1 MRSSAVPFVNNSI
14 SSEDF
19 NWTIKQ
25 PYSRNMWIIMREFKV
40 LPTDPRFQEL
50 TSEQIAFILSNMEE
64 DVIQREKAFNK
75 NKGDDESFRDPDT
88 SWYED
93 EFTDIDYDIDYEKM
107 EESVAR
113 IENEEAKKRR
123 EQINEML
130 NEGNDTEKLHET
142 ELTVQNNIQKALEE
156 AKDIERLN
164 NGEITDDEFTE
175 RQKLRD
181 SQVVTDETLSTN
193 DIVGLEDFEDDDDE
207 LWI

>member
-1 MRSSAVPFVNNSI
+1 
-14 SSEDF
+14 
-19 NWTIKQ
+19 
-25 PYSRNMWIIMREFKV
+25 MREFKV

-64 DVIQREKAFNK
+64 DIIQREKAFNK
-75 NKGDDESFRDPDT
+75 NKGDDESFKDPDT

-93 EFTDIDYDIDYEKM
+93 EFTDIDYDIDYDKM
-107 EESVAR
+107 EESVER
-113 IENEEAKKRR
+113 IENEEAKKKR

-130 NEGNDTEKLHET
+130 EEGNDTEKLQET

-156 AKDIERLN
+156 AKDTERLN
-164 NGEITDDEFTE
+164 NGEITANEFME

-181 SQVVTDETLSTN
+181 SQVVTEETLSTN
-193 DIVGLEDFEDDDDE
+193 DIVGLEDFEDDDE

>member
-1 MRSSAVPFVNNSI
+1 
-14 SSEDF
+14 
-19 NWTIKQ
+19 
-25 PYSRNMWIIMREFKV
+25 MREFKV

-64 DVIQREKAFNK
+64 DIIQREKAFNK
-75 NKGDDESFRDPDT
+75 NKGDDESFKDPDT

-93 EFTDIDYDIDYEKM
+93 EFTDIDYDIDYDKM
-107 EESVAR
+107 EESVER
-113 IENEEAKKRR
+113 IENEEAKKKR

-130 NEGNDTEKLHET
+130 DEGNDTEKLQET

-156 AKDIERLN
+156 AKDTERLN
-164 NGEITDDEFTE
+164 NGEITANEFME

-181 SQVVTDETLSTN
+181 SQVVTEETLSTN
-193 DIVGLEDFEDDDDE
+193 DIVGLEDFDDDDE

>member
-1 MRSSAVPFVNNSI
+1 MRSSVTPFVQDSI
-14 SSEDF
+14 SSADF

-64 DVIQREKAFNK
+64 DIIQREKAFNK
-75 NKGDDESFRDPDT
+75 NKGNDESFKDPDT

-93 EFTDIDYDIDYEKM
+93 EFTDIDYDIDYDKM
-107 EESVAR
+107 EESVER
-113 IENEEAKKRR
+113 IENEEAKKKR

-130 NEGNDTEKLHET
+130 EEGNDAEKLQET

-156 AKDIERLN
+156 AKDTERLN
-164 NGEITDDEFTE
+164 SGEITANEFME
-175 RQKLRD
+175 RKKIRD

-193 DIVGLEDFEDDDDE
+193 DIVGLEDFEDDDE

>member
-1 MRSSAVPFVNNSI
+1 
-14 SSEDF
+14 
-19 NWTIKQ
+19 
-25 PYSRNMWIIMREFKV
+25 MREFKV

-64 DVIQREKAFNK
+64 DIIQREKAFNK

-93 EFTDIDYDIDYEKM
+93 EFTDIDYDIDYDKM
-107 EESVAR
+107 EESVER
-113 IENEEAKKRR
+113 IENEEAKKKR

-130 NEGNDTEKLHET
+130 DEGNDTDKLQET

-156 AKDIERLN
+156 AKDTERLN
-164 NGEITDDEFTE
+164 NGEITANEFME

-181 SQVVTDETLSTN
+181 SQVVTEETLSTN

>member
-1 MRSSAVPFVNNSI
+1 
-14 SSEDF
+14 
-19 NWTIKQ
+19 
-25 PYSRNMWIIMREFKV
+25 MREFKV

-64 DVIQREKAFNK
+64 DIIQREKAFNK
-75 NKGDDESFRDPDT
+75 NKGDDESFKDPDT

-93 EFTDIDYDIDYEKM
+93 EFTDIDYDIDYDKM
-107 EESVAR
+107 EESVER
-113 IENEEAKKRR
+113 IENEEAKKKR

-130 NEGNDTEKLHET
+130 DEGNDTEKLQET

-156 AKDIERLN
+156 AKDTERLN
-164 NGEITDDEFTE
+164 NGEITANEFME
-175 RQKLRD
+175 RKKLRD
-181 SQVVTDETLSTN
+181 SQVVTEETLSTN

>member
-1 MRSSAVPFVNNSI
+1 
-14 SSEDF
+14 
-19 NWTIKQ
+19 
-25 PYSRNMWIIMREFKV
+25 MREFKV

-64 DVIQREKAFNK
+64 DIIQREKAFNK
-75 NKGDDESFRDPDT
+75 NKGDDESFKDPDT

-93 EFTDIDYDIDYEKM
+93 EFTDIDYDIDYDKM
-107 EESVAR
+107 EESVER
-113 IENEEAKKRR
+113 IENEEAKKKR

-130 NEGNDTEKLHET
+130 DEGNDTEKLQET

-156 AKDIERLN
+156 AKDTERLN
-164 NGEITDDEFTE
+164 NGEITANEFME

-181 SQVVTDETLSTN
+181 SQVVTEETLSTN
-193 DIVGLEDFEDDDDE
+193 DIVGLEDFEDDDE

>member
-1 MRSSAVPFVNNSI
+1 
-14 SSEDF
+14 
-19 NWTIKQ
+19 
-25 PYSRNMWIIMREFKV
+25 MREFKV

-64 DVIQREKAFNK
+64 DIIQREKAFNK

-93 EFTDIDYDIDYEKM
+93 EFTDIDYDIDYDKM
-107 EESVAR
+107 EESVER
-113 IENEEAKKRR
+113 IENEEAKKKR

-130 NEGNDTEKLHET
+130 DEGNDTEKLQET

-156 AKDIERLN
+156 AKDTERLN
-164 NGEITDDEFTE
+164 NGEITANEFME
-175 RQKLRD
+175 RKKIRD
-181 SQVVTDETLSTN
+181 SQVVTEETLSTN
-193 DIVGLEDFEDDDDE
+193 DIVGLEDFEDDDE

>member
-1 MRSSAVPFVNNSI
+1 
-14 SSEDF
+14 
-19 NWTIKQ
+19 
-25 PYSRNMWIIMREFKV
+25 MREFKV

-64 DVIQREKAFNK
+64 DIIQREKAFNK
-75 NKGDDESFRDPDT
+75 NKGDDESFKDPDT

-93 EFTDIDYDIDYEKM
+93 EFTDIDYDIDYDKM
-107 EESVAR
+107 EESVER
-113 IENEEAKKRR
+113 IENEEAKKKR

-130 NEGNDTEKLHET
+130 DEGNDTEKLQET

-156 AKDIERLN
+156 AKDTERLN
-164 NGEITDDEFTE
+164 NGDITANEFME
-175 RQKLRD
+175 RKKLRD
-181 SQVVTDETLSTN
+181 SQVVTEETLSTN

>member
-1 MRSSAVPFVNNSI
+1 
-14 SSEDF
+14 
-19 NWTIKQ
+19 
-25 PYSRNMWIIMREFKV
+25 MREFKV

>member
-1 MRSSAVPFVNNSI
+1 
-14 SSEDF
+14 
-19 NWTIKQ
+19 
-25 PYSRNMWIIMREFKV
+25 MREFKV
-40 LPTDPRFQEL
+40 LPTDPRFKEL

-64 DVIQREKAFNK
+64 DIIQREKAFNK
-75 NKGDDESFRDPDT
+75 NKGADESFKDPDT

-107 EESVAR
+107 EESVER
-113 IENEEAKKRR
+113 IESEEAKKKR

-130 NEGNDTEKLHET
+130 EEGNDTEKLQET

-164 NGEITDDEFTE
+164 NGEITDNEFTE
-175 RQKLRD
+175 RQKRRD
-181 SQVVTDETLSTN
+181 SQVVTEETLSTN

>member
-1 MRSSAVPFVNNSI
+1 
-14 SSEDF
+14 
-19 NWTIKQ
+19 
-25 PYSRNMWIIMREFKV
+25 MREFKV

-64 DVIQREKAFNK
+64 DIIQREKAFNK
-75 NKGDDESFRDPDT
+75 NKGDDESFKDPDT

-93 EFTDIDYDIDYEKM
+93 EFTDIDYDIDYDKM
-107 EESVAR
+107 EESVER
-113 IENEEAKKRR
+113 IENEEARKKR

-130 NEGNDTEKLHET
+130 EEGNDTEKLQET

-156 AKDIERLN
+156 AKDTERLN
-164 NGEITDDEFTE
+164 NGEITANEFME

-181 SQVVTDETLSTN
+181 SQVVTEETLSTN
-193 DIVGLEDFEDDDDE
+193 DIVGLEDFEDDDE

>member
-1 MRSSAVPFVNNSI
+1 
-14 SSEDF
+14 
-19 NWTIKQ
+19 
-25 PYSRNMWIIMREFKV
+25 MREFKV

-64 DVIQREKAFNK
+64 DIIQREKAFNK

-93 EFTDIDYDIDYEKM
+93 EFTDIDYDIDYDKM
-107 EESVAR
+107 EESVER
-113 IENEEAKKRR
+113 IENEEAKKKR

-130 NEGNDTEKLHET
+130 DEGNNTEKLQET

-156 AKDIERLN
+156 AKDTERLN
-164 NGEITDDEFTE
+164 NGEITANEFME
-175 RQKLRD
+175 RKKIRD
-181 SQVVTDETLSTN
+181 SQVVTEETLSTN
-193 DIVGLEDFEDDDDE
+193 DIVGLGDFEDDDE

>member
-1 MRSSAVPFVNNSI
+1 MRSSVTPFAQDSI
-14 SSEDF
+14 NSEDF

-64 DVIQREKAFNK
+64 DIIQREKAFNK
-75 NKGDDESFRDPDT
+75 NKGDDESFKDPDT

-93 EFTDIDYDIDYEKM
+93 EFTDIDYDIDYDKM
-107 EESVAR
+107 EESVER
-113 IENEEAKKRR
+113 IENEEAKKKR

-130 NEGNDTEKLHET
+130 DEGNDTEKLQET

-156 AKDIERLN
+156 AKDTERLN
-164 NGEITDDEFTE
+164 NGEITANEFME
-175 RQKLRD
+175 RKKIRD
-181 SQVVTDETLSTN
+181 SKVVTEETLSTN
-193 DIVGLEDFEDDDDE
+193 DIVGLEDFEDDDE

>member
-1 MRSSAVPFVNNSI
+1 
-14 SSEDF
+14 
-19 NWTIKQ
+19 
-25 PYSRNMWIIMREFKV
+25 MREFKV

-64 DVIQREKAFNK
+64 DIIQRDKAFNK

-93 EFTDIDYDIDYEKM
+93 EFTDIDYDIDYDKM
-107 EESVAR
+107 EESVER
-113 IENEEAKKRR
+113 IENEEAKKKR

-130 NEGNDTEKLHET
+130 DEGNDTEKLQET

-156 AKDIERLN
+156 AKDTERLN
-164 NGEITDDEFTE
+164 NGEITANEFME

-181 SQVVTDETLSTN
+181 SQVVTEETLSTN
-193 DIVGLEDFEDDDDE
+193 DIVGLEDFEDDDE

>member
-1 MRSSAVPFVNNSI
+1 
-14 SSEDF
+14 
-19 NWTIKQ
+19 
-25 PYSRNMWIIMREFKV
+25 MREFKV

-64 DVIQREKAFNK
+64 DIIQREKAFNK
-75 NKGDDESFRDPDT
+75 NKGDDESFKDPDT

-93 EFTDIDYDIDYEKM
+93 EFTDIDYDIDYDKM
-107 EESVAR
+107 EESVER
-113 IENEEAKKRR
+113 IENEEAKKKR

-130 NEGNDTEKLHET
+130 DEGNDTEKLQET

-156 AKDIERLN
+156 AKDTERLN
-164 NGEITDDEFTE
+164 NGEITANEFME
-175 RQKLRD
+175 RKKIRD
-181 SQVVTDETLSTN
+181 SKVVTEETLSTN

>member
-1 MRSSAVPFVNNSI
+1 
-14 SSEDF
+14 
-19 NWTIKQ
+19 
-25 PYSRNMWIIMREFKV
+25 MREFKV

-64 DVIQREKAFNK
+64 DIIQREKAFNK

-93 EFTDIDYDIDYEKM
+93 EFTDIDYDIDYDKM
-107 EESVAR
+107 EESVER
-113 IENEEAKKRR
+113 IENEEAKKKR

-130 NEGNDTEKLHET
+130 DEGNDTEKLQET

-156 AKDIERLN
+156 AKDTERLN
-164 NGEITDDEFTE
+164 NGEITANEFME
-175 RQKLRD
+175 RKKLRD
-181 SQVVTDETLSTN
+181 SQVVTEETLSTN
-193 DIVGLEDFEDDDDE
+193 DIVGLEDFEDDDE

>member
-1 MRSSAVPFVNNSI
+1 
-14 SSEDF
+14 
-19 NWTIKQ
+19 
-25 PYSRNMWIIMREFKV
+25 MREFKV

-181 SQVVTDETLSTN
+181 SQVVTEETLSTN

>member
-1 MRSSAVPFVNNSI
+1 
-14 SSEDF
+14 
-19 NWTIKQ
+19 
-25 PYSRNMWIIMREFKV
+25 MREFKV

-64 DVIQREKAFNK
+64 DIIQREKAFNK
-75 NKGDDESFRDPDT
+75 NKGDDESFKDPDT

-93 EFTDIDYDIDYEKM
+93 EFTDIDYDIDYDKM
-107 EESVAR
+107 EESVER
-113 IENEEAKKRR
+113 IENEEAKKKR

-130 NEGNDTEKLHET
+130 EEGNDTEKLQET

-156 AKDIERLN
+156 AKDTERLN
-164 NGEITDDEFTE
+164 NGEITANEFME

-181 SQVVTDETLSTN
+181 RQVVTEETLSTN

>member
-1 MRSSAVPFVNNSI
+1 
-14 SSEDF
+14 
-19 NWTIKQ
+19 
-25 PYSRNMWIIMREFKV
+25 MREFKV

-64 DVIQREKAFNK
+64 DIIQREKAFNK

-93 EFTDIDYDIDYEKM
+93 EFTDIDYDIDYDKM
-107 EESVAR
+107 EESVER
-113 IENEEAKKRR
+113 IENEEAKKKR

-130 NEGNDTEKLHET
+130 DEGNDTEKLQET

-156 AKDIERLN
+156 AKDTERLN
-164 NGEITDDEFTE
+164 NGEITANEFME

-181 SQVVTDETLSTN
+181 SQVVTEETLSTN
-193 DIVGLEDFEDDDDE
+193 DIVGLEDFEDDDE

>member
-1 MRSSAVPFVNNSI
+1 
-14 SSEDF
+14 
-19 NWTIKQ
+19 
-25 PYSRNMWIIMREFKV
+25 MREFKV

-50 TSEQIAFILSNMEE
+50 TSEQVAFILSNMEE
-64 DVIQREKAFNK
+64 DITQREKAFNK

-93 EFTDIDYDIDYEKM
+93 EFTDIDYDIDYDKM
-107 EESVAR
+107 EESVER
-113 IENEEAKKRR
+113 IENEEAKKKR

-130 NEGNDTEKLHET
+130 NEDNDTEKLQET

-156 AKDIERLN
+156 AKDTERLN
-164 NGEITDDEFTE
+164 NGEITANEFME

-181 SQVVTDETLSTN
+181 SQVVTEETLSTN
-193 DIVGLEDFEDDDDE
+193 DIVGLEDFEDDDE

>member
-1 MRSSAVPFVNNSI
+1 
-14 SSEDF
+14 
-19 NWTIKQ
+19 
-25 PYSRNMWIIMREFKV
+25 MREFKV

-64 DVIQREKAFNK
+64 DIIQREKAFNK
-75 NKGDDESFRDPDT
+75 NKGDDESFKDPDT

-93 EFTDIDYDIDYEKM
+93 EFTDIDYDIDYDKM
-107 EESVAR
+107 EESVER
-113 IENEEAKKRR
+113 IENEEAKKKR

-130 NEGNDTEKLHET
+130 DEGNDTDKLQET

-156 AKDIERLN
+156 AKDTERLN
-164 NGEITDDEFTE
+164 NGEITANEFME
-175 RQKLRD
+175 RKKIRD
-181 SQVVTDETLSTN
+181 SQVVTEETLSTN

>member
-1 MRSSAVPFVNNSI
+1 
-14 SSEDF
+14 
-19 NWTIKQ
+19 
-25 PYSRNMWIIMREFKV
+25 MREFKV

-64 DVIQREKAFNK
+64 DIIQREKAFNK

-93 EFTDIDYDIDYEKM
+93 EFTDIDYDIDYDKM
-107 EESVAR
+107 EESVER
-113 IENEEAKKRR
+113 IENEEAKKKR

-130 NEGNDTEKLHET
+130 DEGNDTEKLQET

-156 AKDIERLN
+156 AKDTERLN
-164 NGEITDDEFTE
+164 NGEITANEFME
-175 RQKLRD
+175 RKKIRD
-181 SQVVTDETLSTN
+181 SQVVTEETLSTK
-193 DIVGLEDFEDDDDE
+193 DIVGLEDFEDDDE

>member
-1 MRSSAVPFVNNSI
+1 
-14 SSEDF
+14 
-19 NWTIKQ
+19 
-25 PYSRNMWIIMREFKV
+25 MREFKV

-64 DVIQREKAFNK
+64 DIIQREKAFNK
-75 NKGDDESFRDPDT
+75 NKGDDESFKDPDT

-93 EFTDIDYDIDYEKM
+93 EFTDIDYDIDYDKM
-107 EESVAR
+107 EESVER
-113 IENEEAKKRR
+113 IENEEAKKKR

-130 NEGNDTEKLHET
+130 EEGNDTEKLQET

-156 AKDIERLN
+156 AKDTERLN
-164 NGEITDDEFTE
+164 NGEITANEFME

-181 SQVVTDETLSTN
+181 SQVVTEETLSTN

>member
-1 MRSSAVPFVNNSI
+1 
-14 SSEDF
+14 
-19 NWTIKQ
+19 
-25 PYSRNMWIIMREFKV
+25 MREFKV

-64 DVIQREKAFNK
+64 DIIQREKAFNK
-75 NKGDDESFRDPDT
+75 NKGDDESFKDPDT

-93 EFTDIDYDIDYEKM
+93 EFTDIDYDIDYDKM
-107 EESVAR
+107 EESVER
-113 IENEEAKKRR
+113 IENEEAKKKR

-130 NEGNDTEKLHET
+130 DEGNDTEKLQET

-156 AKDIERLN
+156 AKDTERLN
-164 NGEITDDEFTE
+164 NGEITANEFME
-175 RQKLRD
+175 RKKIRD
-181 SQVVTDETLSTN
+181 SQVVTEETLSTN

>member
-1 MRSSAVPFVNNSI
+1 MRSSVAPFVHNSI

-64 DVIQREKAFNK
+64 DIIQREKAFNK
-75 NKGDDESFRDPDT
+75 NKGDDESFKDPDT

-93 EFTDIDYDIDYEKM
+93 EFTEIDYDIDYDKM
-107 EESVAR
+107 EESVER
-113 IENEEAKKRR
+113 IEN
-123 EQINEML
+123 
-130 NEGNDTEKLHET
+130 
-142 ELTVQNNIQKALEE
+142 
-156 AKDIERLN
+156 ERLN
-164 NGEITDDEFTE
+164 NGEITANEFME
-175 RQKLRD
+175 RKKLRD
-181 SQVVTDETLSTN
+181 SQVVTEETLSTN
-193 DIVGLEDFEDDDDE
+193 DIVGLEDFDDDDDE

>member
-1 MRSSAVPFVNNSI
+1 
-14 SSEDF
+14 
-19 NWTIKQ
+19 
-25 PYSRNMWIIMREFKV
+25 MREFKV

-64 DVIQREKAFNK
+64 DIIQREKAFNK

-93 EFTDIDYDIDYEKM
+93 EFTDIDYDIDYDKM
-107 EESVAR
+107 EESVER
-113 IENEEAKKRR
+113 IENEEAKKKR

-130 NEGNDTEKLHET
+130 DEGNNTEKLQET

-156 AKDIERLN
+156 AKDTERLN
-164 NGEITDDEFTE
+164 NGEITANEFME
-175 RQKLRD
+175 RKKLRD
-181 SQVVTDETLSTN
+181 SQVVTEETLSTN
-193 DIVGLEDFEDDDDE
+193 DIVGLEDFEDDDE